1 MSSSKAT
8 QDQGP
13 SNFKEILDKK
23 AFEARHP
30 NAGKDEKPTLVE
42 KGKSKESDNAVVE
55 HCMLTY
61 ATVTETV
68 TEYIPAAA
76 KILGTEKKEAE
87 EKESEPESTP
97 GPPER
102 PHHDVNIEEFV
113 REQHRSKKDQNGQI
127 IDA

>member
-30 NAGKDEKPTLVE
+30 NAGKDEEPTLVE

-61 ATVTETV
+61 ATVTET
-68 TEYIPAAA
+68 A
-76 KILGTEKKEAE
+76 AE
-87 EKESEPESTP
+87 EKKSEPESTP